1 MSKLYAAIDKL
12 EYHARSA
19 RKQVEKYS
27 NDINIHAAEVA
38 LNQWSI
44 IDVDNCLRLIDIYN
58 AELDSYNAAL
68 DILKMSV
75 VNKEVHKWDE
85 LSIND
90 LVLFIINLKA
100 STAKNPDLA
109 YFNDPLLASYQI
121 ALERR
126 QTKRGNKL

>member
-1 MSKLYAAIDKL
+1 MSKLYTAIGKL

-75 VNKEVHKWDE
+75 VNKEDH
-85 LSIND
+85 N
-90 LVLFIINLKA
+90 
-100 STAKNPDLA
+100 
-109 YFNDPLLASYQI
+109 
-121 ALERR
+121 
-126 QTKRGNKL
+126 